1 GRVVKRPHFHAEQ
14 VEHHRQRVG
23 GVAVVVQHQRAGR
36 LGVPGRA
43 GRDGSAAG
51 VRGRGGI
58 VVGGPRLRRGHAA
71 GRQPYA
77 ELGALAGAFAVHLY
91 DAAVHFHQLPYQG
104 QADAQPAA
112 RALERA
118 VGLHEQ
124 LEDLARLR
132 LVEADAAV
140 ADTDVDL
147 VADAGLEHDP
157 AAWVRVLRGVVQ
169 QVGE

>member
-1 GRVVKRPHFHAEQ
+1 
-14 VEHHRQRVG
+14 
-23 GVAVVVQHQRAGR
+23 
-36 LGVPGRA
+36 
-43 GRDGSAAG
+43 
-51 VRGRGGI
+51 
-58 VVGGPRLRRGHAA
+58 
-71 GRQPYA
+71 
-77 ELGALAGAFAVHLY
+77 FAVHLY

-157 AAWVRVLRGVVQ
+157 AARVRVLRGVVQ
-169 QVGE
+169 QVGEHLRQPYRVRLQRHRRLRDVQRELVPALFQLRPRGLDGGGEHVLER